1 MYKNAILI
9 IAVGVVAWLFW
20 FWVEPWVASP
30 TRFADYGLWL
40 KPLITLGV
48 LSSLIGFSLM
58 FLKNLGLRVLVS
70 VVAGLPFLFVFES
83 NQFFLGAFALMIL
96 LHLYAVSNI
105 REQATQRIKINIR
118 EIMNHGLP
126 MVVTPLLVLVSFA
139 FYFSPSVQL
148 SAQTKQLPPTIKQ
161 VVERTVSGFLGQ
173 EIQSLPPQERKQAEN
188 QLVSEVINQLTKFA
202 EPYFKFF
209 PPILAFGMFLIL
221 QGLRFIFI
229 WIGVVISVLLFWAL
243 KKSRLVRIKMV
254 QKEAEELEF

>member
-1 MYKNAILI
+1 MVA
-9 IAVGVVAWLFW
+9 VAWLFW

-40 KPLITLGV
+40 KPLVVLGV

-58 FLKNLGLRVLVS
+58 FLKNLSLRILVS
-70 VVAGLPFLFVFES
+70 ALAGLPFLFVFKS
-83 NQFFLGAFALMIL
+83 NQYFLGAFALMIL
-96 LHLYAVSNI
+96 LHLYAVRNI

-126 MVVTPLLVLVSFA
+126 MVITPLLVLISFA
-139 FYFSPSVQL
+139 FYFSPTVQT
-148 SAQTKQLPPTIKQ
+148 SAQTKQLPPTVKQ
-161 VVERTVSGFLGQ
+161 VVESTVSGFLGQ

-188 QLVSEVINQLTKFA
+188 KLVTEVINQLTKFA

-221 QGLRFIFI
+221 QGLSFIFV
-229 WIGVVISVLLFWAL
+229 WLGVAISVLLFWVL
-243 KKSRLVRIKMV
+243 KKSGVIQIRMV
-254 QKEAEELEF
+254 QKEAEELIF